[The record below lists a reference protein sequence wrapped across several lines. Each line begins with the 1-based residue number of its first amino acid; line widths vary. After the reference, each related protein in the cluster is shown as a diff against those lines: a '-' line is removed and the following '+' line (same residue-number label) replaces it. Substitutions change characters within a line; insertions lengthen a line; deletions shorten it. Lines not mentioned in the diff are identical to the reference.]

1 MPQLDQLPLVYL
13 SQWFWLAI
21 VLVTIFVV
29 VGLWIVPKV
38 ESTVDDRDARIAKDL
53 EEAQRLQ
60 DQAEASEQ
68 VWRERMN
75 AAHGEAHDVTASAKT
90 KVGAKID
97 KQLAKVDA
105 EIGRLMVAAEAELD
119 AARRS
124 ALAELELLAAEA
136 TQDIVA
142 RLAGAKVSAADARR
156 AVAGAMAN
164 A

>member
-38 ESTVDDRDARIAKDL
+38 ESTVDDRDGRIARDL

-68 VWRERMN
+68 AWRERMN
-75 AAHGEAHDVTASAKT
+75 AAHVEAQEATAAAKAKVTA
-90 KVGAKID
+90 KVD

-105 EIGRLMVAAEAELD
+105 EIGQRLAVAEAELD
-119 AARRS
+119 SARRA
-124 ALAELELLAAEA
+124 ALTEVEALAAEA

-142 RLAGAKVSAADARR
+142 RLAGAKVSAADARK
-156 AVAGAMAN
+156 AVAGAMTN

>member
-21 VLVTIFVV
+21 VLITIFVV

-38 ESTVDDRDARIAKDL
+38 ESTVDDRDARIARDL

-68 VWRERMN
+68 AWRERMN
-75 AAHGEAHDVTASAKT
+75 AAHAEAQGATAAAKA
-90 KVGAKID
+90 KVGEKVD
-97 KQLAKVDA
+97 RQLAKVDA
-105 EIGRLMVAAEAELD
+105 EIGERVVAAEAELD

-136 TQDIVA
+136 AQDIVA